1 VRIRQRQIVAVIG
14 IVVSFL
20 AAGVLP
26 AQAAPAGSVLSRV
39 GGGAAR
45 SASVAAAEPST
56 SPAPARRV
64 WVSVGEL
71 HDCPTGYACATP
83 SWGANGANGGWEFQ
97 FYNYGTYSLSNF
109 TGNSGSINN
118 SQTGNAGMRILDQN
132 GKVIRC
138 QWAGTAD
145 SVNWDPVWYISL
157 SPTPC

>member
-1 VRIRQRQIVAVIG
+1 MRIRQRRIVAVIG
-14 IVVSFL
+14 IVVGFMT
-20 AAGVLP
+20 AGVLP
-26 AQAAPAGSVLSRV
+26 AQAAPAGT
-39 GGGAAR
+39 AE

-64 WVSVGEL
+64 WVSVGEV

-83 SWGANGANGGWEFQ
+83 SWGPNGGWEFQ

-109 TGNSGSINN
+109 YGDSGSISN

-132 GKVIRC
+132 GRVIRC

-145 SVNWDPVWYISL
+145 YVNWDPVYYITL
-157 SPTPC
+157 SSTPC

>member
-1 VRIRQRQIVAVIG
+1 MRNRQRRIAAVIG
-14 IVVSFL
+14 IVLSFL
-20 AAGVLP
+20 VAGVLP
-26 AQAAPAGSVLSRV
+26 AQAAPAGSAGSALPGV
-39 GGGAAR
+39 GGGAAK

-64 WVSVGEL
+64 WVSIGEV
-71 HDCPTGYACATP
+71 HDCPAGYACATP
-83 SWGANGANGGWEFQ
+83 SWGANGGWEFQ

-132 GKVIRC
+132 GKLIRC

-145 SVNWDPVWYISL
+145 SVNWDPVWYITL